1 MNKKELVE
9 AIYARVP
16 SASKKMVNAVLDS
29 ALDVI
34 MEAIANGEDV
44 VLVGF
49 GSFKSVE
56 RKEREGRNPK
66 TGESL
71 TIPATV
77 CPSFSA
83 GKNFKELVAGKS

>member
-9 AIYARVP
+9 AIADRVSLP
-16 SASKKMVNAVLDS
+16 RKTVNNVLG
-29 ALDVI
+29 ATLDVI
-34 MEAIANGEDV
+34 TETIAKGEDV

-49 GSFKSVE
+49 GTFKTLE

-71 TIPATV
+71 LIPATV
-77 CPSFSA
+77 KPSFSA
-83 GKNFKELVAGKS
+83 GKTLKELVASK